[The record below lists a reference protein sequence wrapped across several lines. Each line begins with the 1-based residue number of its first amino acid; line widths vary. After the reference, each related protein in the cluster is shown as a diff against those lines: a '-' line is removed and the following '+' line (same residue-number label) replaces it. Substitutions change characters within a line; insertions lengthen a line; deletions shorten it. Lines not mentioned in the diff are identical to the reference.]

1 MTSRPDLI
9 VQVLGIISVS
19 AKLLPTIQNLV
30 NKVAAER
37 GKQIT
42 LFHQNKKADHTHL
55 RSLRLQNP

>member
-1 MTSRPDLI
+1 MTSHPDLI

-42 LFHQNKKADHTHL
+42 LFHQKKADHTHL